1 MERVCE
7 CRKELLKPSVA
18 KKDIGDEVYAN
29 LSKLATTFVTTIAK
43 GKLVARRYRNRR
55 IGEFFKELKM
65 TEGRCT
71 GIPKIIR
78 AMKVNGSPE
87 PIFETDEDRNYFL
100 AILNIHPESH
110 VSEQLGERVEAVEG
124 LNHSEFNKLISSL
137 SQVCPKSVPGQ
148 TAASVILKAR
158 NSIDMA
164 TLMLRLNQKN
174 RTRFRNQLI
183 NPLIKTGLTV
193 FSIQRKRH

>member
-137 SQVCPKSVPGQ
+137 SQVCPRSNRSKCHFKS
-148 TAASVILKAR
+148 K
-158 NSIDMA
+158 
-164 TLMLRLNQKN
+164 K
-174 RTRFRNQLI
+174 
-183 NPLIKTGLTV
+183 
-193 FSIQRKRH
+193 